1 MTLKKKKDPAKD
13 TSIATPK
20 ISAGV
25 RINSLKPI
33 AGFDQD
39 NYIQKVD
46 RSEIVIPDLESTMT
60 GPPKGKIQRTLENK
74 EVVIKYIEQGMTQ
87 VDAAALAGIGL
98 STFHTWYRVDP
109 EFKDRCIQANQKFKM
124 KHLSNIG
131 QHAAVDWKASAWLL
145 ARKFPAEFGE
155 KKEITIQQ
163 EGPTAQNLVI
173 AFLGQINAA
182 KGYIAPE
189 AISIDISKA
198 LANKEVIEAAVSDE
212 DAEPEDELDDE

>member
-1 MTLKKKKDPAKD
+1 MTLRKKKDATPN
-13 TSIATPK
+13 TPK
-20 ISAGV
+20 IGAGV
-25 RINSLKPI
+25 RIDKLKPI
-33 AGFDQD
+33 EGFDQD
-39 NYIQKVD
+39 NYIQKID
-46 RSEIVIPDLESTMT
+46 RSEIAVPNLEATLT
-60 GPPKGKIQRTLENK
+60 GPNKGKIQRTLENQ

-98 STFHTWYRVDP
+98 STFHGWYRKDP
-109 EFKDRCIQANQKFKM
+109 EFKARCIQANQKFKM

-182 KGYIAPE
+182 KGYVAPE

-198 LANKEVIEAAVSDE
+198 LSNKEVIDAAVSDE
-212 DAEPEDELDDE
+212 DTELEDELDDE